1 MSYRSEETEYDILTG
16 GAMIMTHEEYLK
28 AANHWKVKDADN
40 AAMDSSS
47 LRAAAEAYI
56 DANNTCA
63 LATGAGTF
71 VRCTPLEYTYH
82 DGSFWIFSEGGE
94 KFTALEKNKNVCLAI
109 FDRYEGFG
117 KIKGMQIMGKAEI
130 SEPFSPEYIAEAEH
144 RKIPV
149 EALKSLPEIMHLIRV
164 IPEEIDFTNSDFK
177 KDGYSVRQ
185 KIRPENNG

>member
-1 MSYRSEETEYDILTG
+1 
-16 GAMIMTHEEYLK
+16 MIMTHEEYLK
-28 AANHWKVKDADN
+28 AANHWKVRNAGN

-47 LRAAAEAYI
+47 LMEAAEEYI
-56 DANNTCA
+56 GVNNTCA

-82 DGSFWIFSEGGE
+82 DGSFRIFTEGGE

-109 FDRYEGFG
+109 FDKYEGFG
-117 KIKGMQIMGKAEI
+117 KIKGMQITGTAEI
-130 SEPFSPEYIAEAEH
+130 IEPFSREYIAEAEH

-149 EALKSLPEIMHLIRV
+149 GSLKDLPETLHLIRV
-164 IPEEIDFTNSDFK
+164 IPERIEFTNSDFK

-185 KIRPENNG
+185 EIIPGDNA